1 MQAHTGTGLSI
12 CWNSPYGWEWF
23 YLPASRLSLLLN
35 QRNPDMSGP
44 TWLPPRTLGS
54 PERHV
59 PQMSHSGPAMYR
71 QSPKAVSSDPRP
83 KYGVYDQ
90 NGGVMATR
98 FIATGPTGGPIQ
110 QQHQEDT
117 GFHHK
122 TNDHYYQPPPS
133 HGPKDERSWNPNM
146 DSYELM
152 HRVPPE
158 KPGGHNSNID
168 AEIDS
173 LTSMLADLDSHPQNS
188 SQLYDNVP
196 YNHHISGDRYTL
208 SAQPGASS
216 QGRPSMGYPPYP
228 HSQYQST
235 ARYPTDPHQGRRYSP
250 QPDSTYAQVSK
261 PYPQPD
267 SSYAQVSK
275 PYPQPDSTYAQ
286 VSKPPQPDSTYAQ
299 VSKPYPQP
307 DSSYTQ
313 VSKPYPQPD
322 STYAQVSKPYPQPDS
337 TYAQVS
343 KPYPQPDSTYAQVS
357 KPYPQPDG
365 TYTQVSKPYPQPDST
380 YTQVSKPYP
389 QPDGTYTQVS
399 KPYPQPVPAS
409 YTTASTPTGPR
420 FSVQVKTAQPV
431 TYSQTGRQA
440 EQAYTPPPPRQHAS
454 RPLPQNQA
462 SPQGWYPAQPTSQ
475 AQELNSEMGYKTAT
489 PGSAGRVNQ
498 GPTHNRGQEIHLS
511 GSALAPS
518 SAYQPIKQGAAG
530 PRQEEELD
538 RLTKKLV
545 YDMNHPPTE
554 EYFGRCA
561 RCGDNVLGDGSGCI
575 AMEQVF
581 HVECF
586 TCITCHARLR
596 GKPFYALDKKSYCES
611 CYISTLERCSKCSKP
626 ILDRILRAMGKAYH
640 PHCFNCVVC
649 GCCLDGVPFTVD
661 ATSQIHCIDDFH
673 RKFAPRCSVCGQ
685 AIMPE
690 PGQEETVRIVALD
703 RSFHVNCYVCEE
715 CGLLL
720 SSEGEGRGC
729 YPLDGHIL
737 CKGCSA
743 RRIQD
748 LSAKISTDC

>member
-1 MQAHTGTGLSI
+1 
-12 CWNSPYGWEWF
+12 
-23 YLPASRLSLLLN
+23 
-35 QRNPDMSGP
+35 MSGP

-54 PERHV
+54 PERAV
-59 PQMSHSGPAMYR
+59 PQTSHSGPVMYR
-71 QSPKAVSSDPRP
+71 QPPMKVSSDPRP

-90 NGGVMATR
+90 KGGGGMATR
-98 FIATGPTGGPIQ
+98 YMATGPTGGPMQ
-110 QQHQEDT
+110 HQHQEDPE
-117 GFHHK
+117 FHPK
-122 TNDHYYQPPPS
+122 SKEHYY
-133 HGPKDERSWNPNM
+133 HGSKEDRSRNPHM

-152 HRVPPE
+152 HRGPE
-158 KPGGHNSNID
+158 KPSGRHSNID

-173 LTSMLADLDSHPQNS
+173 LTCMLADLDSHPQNS
-188 SQLYDNVP
+188 TQLYDNVP
-196 YNHHISGDRYTL
+196 YNKHISGDRYKPTT
-208 SAQPGASS
+208 QPGAPS
-216 QGRPSMGYPPYP
+216 QGRPSMGYPPHP
-228 HSQYQST
+228 QSQYHP
-235 ARYPTDPHQGRRYSP
+235 APLYPSDPHQVPQYSP
-250 QPDSTYAQVSK
+250 QPDYTYA
-261 PYPQPD
+261 
-267 SSYAQVSK
+267 
-275 PYPQPDSTYAQ
+275 
-286 VSKPPQPDSTYAQ
+286 
-299 VSKPYPQP
+299 
-307 DSSYTQ
+307 
-313 VSKPYPQPD
+313 
-322 STYAQVSKPYPQPDS
+322 
-337 TYAQVS
+337 
-343 KPYPQPDSTYAQVS
+343 
-357 KPYPQPDG
+357 
-365 TYTQVSKPYPQPDST
+365 
-380 YTQVSKPYP
+380 
-389 QPDGTYTQVS
+389 QVS

-409 YTTASTPTGPR
+409 YTTSSTPTGPR

-440 EQAYTPPPPRQHAS
+440 EQAYTPPPPHQHTS
-454 RPLPQNQA
+454 RPPPQNQTG
-462 SPQGWYPAQPTSQ
+462 PQGWYPPHPASQ
-475 AQELNSEMGYKTAT
+475 AQELHCDGAYKEI
-489 PGSAGRVNQ
+489 PGGSRGRGNQ
-498 GPTHNRGQEIHLS
+498 GPTPKRGPEIHQSGS
-511 GSALAPS
+511 GSAPS
-518 SAYQPIKQGAAG
+518 PAYQPSKQGSAA

-545 YDMNHPPTE
+545 YDMNHPPAE

-596 GKPFYALDKKSYCES
+596 GQPFYALDKKSYCES

-640 PHCFNCVVC
+640 PRCFNCVVC